1 MEALQNPVIST
12 SALTLLPEAEKGHS
26 VDKMA
31 MFDTLEKLVD
41 VIVDDDQPLTYE
53 VSTILDM
60 EGEIPLILRQGL
72 GWEVALDWGAQVV

>member
-1 MEALQNPVIST
+1 VT
-12 SALTLLPEAEKGHS
+12 
-26 VDKMA
+26 
-31 MFDTLEKLVD
+31 
-41 VIVDDDQPLTYE
+41 VDDDQPLTYE